1 VGQTACDFTVTLQ
14 KLLLDAS
21 TKKLLLDHSAWESI
35 KYNRLK
41 QTILKKMKIK
51 PVIAQNSY
59 ISIFYCQKSI
69 GKKNP
74 NKNRFYY
81 TTKVR

>member
-69 GKKNP
+69 GKK
-74 NKNRFYY
+74 
-81 TTKVR
+81 T